1 MVSPGCW
8 SRPCTGAVYRR
19 ICFVLRHDR
28 HQQHQLGIRQGRT
41 PPYTRRPGAT
51 PPPGRLRPLCFQ
63 HFASATPKTL
73 SAALPAFLAHRKG
86 IVQNRPMAG
95 KAWRVE
101 VGRGKIVLRIERN
114 ILISTFAI
122 MVKYY
127 FIKALNKAGLIK
139 RFNFNLSKKLND
151 RKIIIP
157 FVNGIG
163 LTNFVIKMEWLDVLI
178 QGFANEVQAGFV
190 DVGVNI
196 GQTILRVKTIL
207 PDAPYL
213 GFEPNSTCTSYSQSL
228 VKINNFE
235 NCIIQNCAL
244 SDKVQNLKL
253 EKTLLDD
260 SRASVVSALRPRY
273 FVDFEHVIA
282 LNYDAFY
289 LGRAIGFIKIDV
301 EGAELEV
308 LKGMQQSIAKYRPII
323 ACEVLDSHSEEAFA
337 FTQGR
342 ATELS
347 NLLKSLDY
355 TIIQLETSKT
365 SHNIV
370 AYMEHETIRLQQWT
384 QRSSELNDYLFIPIE
399 RSFELKEQLNKMVK

>member
-1 MVSPGCW
+1 
-8 SRPCTGAVYRR
+8 
-19 ICFVLRHDR
+19 
-28 HQQHQLGIRQGRT
+28 
-41 PPYTRRPGAT
+41 
-51 PPPGRLRPLCFQ
+51 
-63 HFASATPKTL
+63 
-73 SAALPAFLAHRKG
+73 
-86 IVQNRPMAG
+86 MAG